1 MLTSSVNVS
10 SSVKLIEVNDPRAFV
25 ALAGEWNELVAAR
38 NDQPFYRHEFIRSW
52 IDNFAPAAKLR
63 VMTLR
68 NERGRLV
75 AVLPLIEQ
83 RTALYGLPVRQLV
96 SAGNDHSNRFD
107 LVAEDD
113 ALAGRLIFRHLVEKK
128 IGRDTR
134 ALYLTHY
141 AGFPGPARAMRA
153 LADRHG
159 LVLIE
164 DCALSLLSADGP
176 QPLGALGDVAVFCL
190 YKSLPVPNGGA
201 LVVNGNR
208 PYVFPPP
215 TRAPVASTASHALG
229 SLLQNLELRAGTT
242 GAAVRRLARRLGRGT
257 VKAAHIERV
266 AIGSEQFR
274 RAHVGLGMSALTM
287 RLALSQDFDAIVA
300 RRRRN
305 YRYLVQELGDVAP
318 PLVESLAD
326 GVCPLFY
333 PLVVKDKT
341 PVMQGL
347 AARGIET
354 VDLWRFFHP
363 ACNPSEFPEVARL
376 RDTVLEVPCHQDVN
390 DRAIAHVAASV
401 REVVLA
407 CDRPRRVVG
416 AR

>member
-1 MLTSSVNVS
+1 MFVPVLPTLWPAMLWRSRPSGGYHPFAAAQVHYYYFARNALWH
-10 SSVKLIEVNDPRAFV
+10 SVKALGLTGGEVLVPACHHGVEIE
-25 ALAGEWNELVAAR
+25 ALVDAGAR
-38 NDQPFYRHEFIRSW
+38 VTFYRVGSHW
-52 IDNFAPAAKLR
+52 D
-63 VMTLR
+63 V
-68 NERGRLV
+68 
-75 AVLPLIEQ
+75 
-83 RTALYGLPVRQLV
+83 
-96 SAGNDHSNRFD
+96 D
-107 LVAEDD
+107 LDD
-113 ALAGRLIFRHLVEKK
+113 VEKK

-176 QPLGALGDVAVFCL
+176 QPLGALGNVAVFCL

-201 LVVNGNR
+201 LVVNGDR
-208 PYVFPPP
+208 SYVFPPP
-215 TRAPVASTASHALG
+215 TGAPVASTASHALG

-376 RDTVLEVPCHQDVN
+376 RDTVLEVPCHQDVS